1 MYRTSIR
8 TLLISAACMLA
19 ITVAVTGA
27 FGQNAPAGGR
37 AEAAFKDIKVLQGTP
52 ADQLIPTMQFFEGS
66 LGVTCNYCHLPDRV
80 ANTPIK
86 ETARQ
91 MISMVKA
98 INRDNFKGAKTV
110 TCNSCHR
117 WAVEPAGN
125 PALATANYK
134 PWTPDSPNGAPDL
147 APIPGPPASQLMDN
161 YLKTLAGNAGLAK
174 LQSRD
179 VKYAAT
185 NSIGNT
191 ANMEMV
197 SKGGN
202 RLSITHAVSCY
213 VIGGDTAK
221 PARQSASKCNLR
233 SACEF

>member
-1 MYRTSIR
+1 MVI
-8 TLLISAACMLA
+8 ISAACVLA
-19 ITVAVTGA
+19 IVLGVPWPSPKMG
-27 FGQNAPAGGR
+27 PAGGR

-110 TCNSCHR
+110 TCNTCHR
-117 WAVEPAGN
+117 GAVEPAAN
-125 PALATANYK
+125 PTLATANYK

-147 APIPGPPASQLMDN
+147 APTPGPPASQLIDN
-161 YLKTLAGNAGLAK
+161 YLKTLGGDAGLAK
-174 LQSRD
+174 LQSRV

-185 NSIGNT
+185 NSIGKT
-191 ANMEMV
+191 ANIEMV
-197 SKGGN
+197 SKGDN
-202 RLSITHAVSCY
+202 SLFITN
-213 VIGGDTAK
+213 D
-221 PARQSASKCNLR
+221 
-233 SACEF
+233 